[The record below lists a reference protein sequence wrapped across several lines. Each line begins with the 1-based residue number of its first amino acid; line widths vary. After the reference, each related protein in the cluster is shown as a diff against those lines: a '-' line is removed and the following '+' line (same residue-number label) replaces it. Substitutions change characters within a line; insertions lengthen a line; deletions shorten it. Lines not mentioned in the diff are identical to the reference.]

1 MKKKLF
7 SLVIIF
13 ALFVIKSTNAIEY
26 KTSSEHWS
34 LLKNGP
40 TSNEQAIEMFFKNRY
55 ISPYEGI
62 WMEGTWGKVAIVK
75 DGPNSYKKYVIDVL
89 FSDLNGTHETT
100 YYKTAKKGQLSFYTR
115 IVWKNGKSYKYATST
130 GDLYWKDINTLQR
143 EIHRYA
149 KNSYA
154 EFNRVWP
161 FDYVKHNEKYLVKKD
176 KTKKTFDT
184 SKVNETKNLKDYW
197 WVVVLLALGTF
208 FLYTMTVKK
217 PKINFM
223 KKKKSKQRG
232 RIAKYWAGEDSLA
245 FSFWGVSTLGLTLFQ
260 LPNFI
265 ILSQGDAVF
274 DTMSDITTLIYALY
288 IIIFFIVAIIAYVGC
303 WRSAAKYIKMKNKI
317 KKSTFWGYTTYVVI
331 ALSTLRVFTALVTGN

>member
-26 KTSSEHWS
+26 KTSSDHWS

-55 ISPYEGI
+55 IGPYEGI

-100 YYKTAKKGQLSFYTR
+100 YYKTAKKERLSFYTR

-143 EIHRYA
+143 QIHRYA
-149 KNSYA
+149 KNPYA

-161 FDYVKHNEKYLVKKD
+161 LDYVKHNEKYLVKKD
-176 KTKKTFDT
+176 KPKKTHDT

-208 FLYTMTVKK
+208 FLYTITVKK

-232 RIAKYWAGEDSLA
+232 RIAKYWAGDDSLA
-245 FSFWGVSTLGLTLFQ
+245 FSFWGVSTVGIIIFQ
-260 LPNFI
+260 IPNFI
-265 ILSQGDAVF
+265 LLSKGDAYF
-274 DTMSDITTLIYALY
+274 DTMSGASLLAYSVYL
-288 IIIFFIVAIIAYVGC
+288 IFFFSYFVIAYVGC
-303 WRSAAKYIKMKNKI
+303 WRSAGKYISMKL
-317 KKSTFWGYTTYVVI
+317 KKKQSAIWGYTTYVLIVLSFIRLVLGVI
-331 ALSTLRVFTALVTGN
+331 QGT